1 MGKLTDEEF
10 RDFLKTCRELA
21 EGPFEE
27 MQREVEVTNKFP
39 QEFIDLARE
48 NNLYRYALPEEYGGW
63 GFTEKEILQ
72 VQEEF
77 SRGPGGMR
85 MHLHYAADLN
95 WRILDDYGCD
105 ELKAAYMDKFADKT
119 IFTCFALTEQ
129 TGGTGADVHTTATKD
144 AEGNYILNGE
154 KWLISHTD
162 VAQFAYVIAVTD
174 PDKEGDERLSAF
186 FVPMGAEGFELVDM
200 PHMMGCRGAGH
211 AGFKMTDVKLEPK
224 YLLGK
229 EGQGMEVAMHS
240 LAISRVHIADSNL
253 GMCQRMLEMSLA
265 RARDRVTFGKT
276 INTRQAIKMKLA
288 DMATATHALRCMIID
303 FAEDYDRDPHNP
315 YIAEKAAMCKL
326 FSIEAVKKVSD
337 EMLEIFGGDGYFE
350 DSPYGPPSASTAT
363 AGRCGWKRA
372 PPPSSASLSPASW
385 SATTA
390 SWNTPPST
398 GSPAPTCRHRTAA
411 TPSRVRPCDANR
423 RAFLCTA
430 FPQTGA
436 AYPKRYSTP
445 MVGWGF
451 SHFLTMVPS
460 QAMRQ
465 VPHSRQ
471 PA

>member
-48 NNLYRYALPEEYGGW
+48 NNLYRYALPEQYGGW

-129 TGGTGADVHTTATKD
+129 TGGTGADVHTTAVKD
-144 AEGNYILNGE
+144 ADGNYILNGE

-186 FVPMGAEGFELVDM
+186 FVPMDAEGFELVDM

-211 AGFKMTDVKLEPK
+211 GDLKFTNCRIDKK
-224 YLLGK
+224 YLLGR
-229 EGQGMEVAMHS
+229 EGQGLEIAMHS
-240 LAISRVHIADSNL
+240 LSVSRAHIAASNL
-253 GMCQRMLEMSLA
+253 GMAQRMLELSLA
-265 RARDRVTFGKT
+265 YAHDRVTFGKP
-276 INTRQAIKMKLA
+276 IGTRQAIRVKIA
-288 DMATATHALRCMIID
+288 DMSMMVHALRCMVYD
-303 FAEDYDRDPHNP
+303 FAKAYMENP
-315 YIAEKAAMCKL
+315 TGEYIEEKAAMCKL
-326 FSIEAVKKVSD
+326 FSIDTTRKVSD
-337 EMLEIFGGDGYFE
+337 EMLEIFGGVGYFE
-350 DSPYGPPSASTAT
+350 DCKYGPVE
-363 AGRCGWKRA
+363 RLYRDCRA
-372 PPPSSASLSPASW
+372 MWLEE
-385 SATTA
+385 
-390 SWNTPPST
+390 
-398 GSPAPTCRHRTAA
+398 GAPTVQRITI
-411 TPSRVRPCDANR
+411 SRN
-423 RAFLCTA
+423 TIKH
-430 FPQTGA
+430 GA
-436 AYPKRYSTP
+436 HMEY
-445 MVGWGF
+445 V
-451 SHFLTMVPS
+451 L
-460 QAMRQ
+460 
-465 VPHSRQ
+465 
-471 PA
+471 